1 MEFFDSHSHYND
13 EQFDKDREEI
23 IEATIKNGTTKF
35 TVVGDNVES
44 SKLALEIVKKHKDN
58 TYAICGIHPEYAKL
72 DEKELDKDIKE
83 IEKLIQNDKEKNI
96 VAVGEI
102 GLDYYYGKE
111 NKEAQIKTFIKQID
125 LANKYDMPIVIH
137 TRDAVMDTIETLK
150 IHPENKKGIF
160 HCCPLNRELVKE
172 ALKLDFYISFS
183 GIITFK
189 NAQENAKEIVNMVP
203 LEKTLIETDSP
214 YLAPEPFRGKR
225 NNSIYV
231 QEVAR
236 KIAEFRNIEIE
247 EVAKITYNNALKIF
261 NKN

>member
-1 MEFFDSHSHYND
+1 
-13 EQFDKDREEI
+13 
-23 IEATIKNGTTKF
+23 
-35 TVVGDNVES
+35 
-44 SKLALEIVKKHKDN
+44 
-58 TYAICGIHPEYAKL
+58 
-72 DEKELDKDIKE
+72 
-83 IEKLIQNDKEKNI
+83 
-96 VAVGEI
+96 
-102 GLDYYYGKE
+102 
-111 NKEAQIKTFIKQID
+111 
-125 LANKYDMPIVIH
+125 MPIVIH

-150 IHPENKKGIF
+150 THPANKKGIF

-189 NAQENAKEIVNMVP
+189 NAKENAKEIVNMVP

-214 YLAPEPFRGKR
+214 YLAPDPFRGTR

-231 QEVAR
+231 KEVAR